1 MITALKTLTILALA
15 TSASAG
21 GVVSV
26 IGDAESICG
35 TDQAQPAIAYKNSD
49 AAKYKVGLATA
60 RLGLRGGYCTGW
72 LWGSEGHLMT
82 NNHCIRDA
90 STASTA
96 VAEFDA
102 ECATVDDPNNKK
114 QLGCKG
120 VFVSN
125 SSTFIIT
132 DVTLDFTLV
141 KLNVNPGMSLTQYGY
156 LQARDSDVQ
165 LDDAIYIAGH
175 PNTYPRHISHLNDD
189 GKFARI
195 TNTSVKGCSADNLA
209 YNVDTQGGNSGSP
222 ILGQRDNRVV
232 ALHNCGSCSQ
242 FGLGAN
248 TGNKITKIIAFLRA
262 KNLLPKDAV
271 AGGNCKAS
279 TD

>member
-1 MITALKTLTILALA
+1 MFTALKTLTILALA

-35 TDQAQPAIAYKNSD
+35 ADQAKPAIAYKDSD

-60 RLGLRGGYCTGW
+60 RLGLDAGYCTGW

-82 NNHCIRDA
+82 NNHCIENAVDA
-90 STASTA
+90 ST
-96 VAEFDA
+96 VIAEFGA
-102 ECATVDDPNNKK
+102 ECATVDDPDNKK

-120 VFVSN
+120 VLVSKN
-125 SSTFIIT
+125 STFIIT

-141 KLNVNPGMSLTQYGY
+141 KLNVLPGMSLAPYGY
-156 LQARDSDVQ
+156 LQARDTDVQ
-165 LDDAIYIAGH
+165 LDDPIYIAGH
-175 PNTYPRHISHLNDD
+175 PNIYPRHISHLNDD
-189 GKFARI
+189 GKLARI
-195 TNTSVKGCSADNLA
+195 TSTSVVGCSADNVA

-222 ILGQRDNRVV
+222 ILDQRDNKVV
-232 ALHNCGSCSQ
+232 ALHNCGGCKAD
-242 FGLGAN
+242 GTGAN
-248 TGNKITKIIAFLRA
+248 TGNKMTKIIAFLRA

-271 AGGNCKAS
+271 AGGLC
-279 TD
+279 